1 MKEEE
6 FLEANAIVVEVLI
19 WQSIVG
25 KLKESSVIGVVSQVI
40 FQLSVNRE
48 TTTGGLLR
56 QQSPPVIIKGAE
68 NGHAHRFSED

>member
-6 FLEANAIVVEVLI
+6 FVEANATCVEVLI

-48 TTTGGLLR
+48 TTAGGLLH
-56 QQSPPVIIKGAE
+56 QQSPPVTIKGAE
-68 NGHAHRFSED
+68 NGDGHRFSKD